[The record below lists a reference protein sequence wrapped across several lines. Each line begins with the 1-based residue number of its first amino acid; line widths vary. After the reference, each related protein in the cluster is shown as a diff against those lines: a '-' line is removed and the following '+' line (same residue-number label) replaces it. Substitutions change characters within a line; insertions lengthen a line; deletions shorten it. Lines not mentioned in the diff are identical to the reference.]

1 MDDVDGLLVAKQPIQ
16 DIRRTRFPPSQP
28 RFLPTDHSESPMEH
42 AGISLEAGL
51 QDQLDQFDFDE
62 FLPELEPEAFDFGLE
77 GSNEQAEHSLAGDTA
92 DDAGAPLDPDPN
104 QEAHGAPTA
113 KQALIT
119 VAAEEAGNAG
129 EAATEAGVEYQDEIG
144 YEDEDL
150 VNMGINADLSIT
162 DIGEAEGGLLTT
174 LTEGHQDLESAQLAG
189 DGLTELLTHDKDA
202 SWDEDI
208 NFEEHSEPVNPQD
221 EPGSG
226 GEEEAAEHL
235 EDNDITVA
243 DFHDESAHE
252 QLAADHHDDDLDK
265 ALDDLSHSL
274 SDAPDIEVLYN
285 EECYS
290 LFGTSDDDP
299 ESYFLSDVQELDRPL
314 SHFLTALRAVISD
327 DLAPTDVVVIRF
339 EPFDIEFGQQSDAT
353 FLNHTFREILD
364 CHTTLSRVPG
374 ISADPVIHL
383 MVRRDNEEHFLELL
397 ARAELVKD
405 SPYDTEDSE
414 MSENP
419 DEESGADGLDDGQMQ
434 GGPNEGGESN
444 DLVEEAGHAPTA
456 HGEDANEPEPEPE
469 ITPIQGD
476 AAGEPEQHFE
486 AGANAPRSPSVAADA
501 FRSGEHSESNPAE
514 THPHEAL
521 EDGAGDEQAWDEQL
535 AEDGAG
541 EEQPQDEQAAE
552 NGEAGSQHAA
562 VPLETSDEQS
572 HQQVWQEDGNEST
585 EAADLNT
592 VDESAAPE
600 NGGHEQEAG
609 SIGKYPSFDSPTS
622 LISLLHKSPATL
634 LPLHSSDNV
643 SGLINSTYN
652 EEMLVPPFASRAQD
666 IMTRLPHPPDAPA
679 SVTVDQPTFWEID
692 YSDDEFEPA
701 PSKALENGTPAASK
715 SQGQTATALAFK
727 MRFKSAC
734 TLTASGPRDVRRI
747 FAFDTEADKY
757 AHEDDD
763 LILAFDDDH
772 DLPAIHEEGD
782 EHEDYIVTYDAP
794 ESVADD
800 AEGAEGPVVAGTVP
814 ESFSEDFENDVHAAA
829 VAESESVHTST
840 TLNGDEIDYDEENDA
855 AEAFT
860 FNDGA
865 PQSTTTSG
873 VDNDE
878 IDWENDEDGDEQKP
892 PSGDEGVEYEE
903 SKEAALTPS
912 SVAGK
917 RSRTDEAE
925 SLADETGMLE
935 CPLLKRLRMR

>member
-1 MDDVDGLLVAKQPIQ
+1 
-16 DIRRTRFPPSQP
+16 
-28 RFLPTDHSESPMEH
+28 MEH

-62 FLPELEPEAFDFGLE
+62 FLPELEPAFDFGLE
-77 GSNEQAEHSLAGDTA
+77 GSNEQGEHSLDGDIA
-92 DDAGAPLDPDPN
+92 DDGGVPLDTDPD
-104 QEAHGAPTA
+104 QEAYVASTA
-113 KQALIT
+113 KQAQIT
-119 VAAEEAGNAG
+119 VTAEEVGNAG
-129 EAATEAGVEYQDEIG
+129 EAAPEAGVEYQDEIG
-144 YEDEDL
+144 YEDDDL
-150 VNMGINADLSIT
+150 VNIGTNADLSIT
-162 DIGEAEGGLLTT
+162 EIGEAEDGLLTA
-174 LTEGHQDLESAQLAG
+174 LSEDHQDLESAQPVG
-189 DGLTELLTHDKDA
+189 GGLTELLTHDKDE

-208 NFEEHSEPVNPQD
+208 NFEEHSEPVNHQD
-221 EPGSG
+221 ESSSA

-243 DFHDESAHE
+243 DFHDESAQE
-252 QLAADHHDDDLDK
+252 QLAADHHDEDLDK

-314 SHFLTALRAVISD
+314 SHFLSALRAVISD

-339 EPFDIEFGQQSDAT
+339 EPFDLEFGQQSDAT
-353 FLNHTFREILD
+353 FLNHTLREILD
-364 CHTTLSRVPG
+364 CHTTLSRAPG

-434 GGPNEGGESN
+434 DEPYEGGES
-444 DLVEEAGHAPTA
+444 DEFVEKAGHASTA
-456 HGEDANEPEPEPE
+456 HGEDANEPEPE

-476 AAGEPEQHFE
+476 AAEESEQDLE
-486 AGANAPRSPSVAADA
+486 AGVNAPQSPSVAADDVG
-501 FRSGEHSESNPAE
+501 SGERSEAISAE
-514 THPHEAL
+514 TYPYEA
-521 EDGAGDEQAWDEQL
+521 

-541 EEQPQDEQAAE
+541 EEQAWDEQAVEDGAGEEQTQDEQAAE
-552 NGEAGSQHAA
+552 NDEAGSQHAG
-562 VPLETSDEQS
+562 VSLETSDEQS
-572 HQQVWQEDGNEST
+572 HQQIRQEDRNEST
-585 EAADLNT
+585 EATDLNT
-592 VDESAAPE
+592 VDESPAPE

-609 SIGKYPSFDSPTS
+609 SIGKYSSFDSPTP
-622 LISLLHKSPATL
+622 LISLFRKSPATL
-634 LPLHSSDNV
+634 LPLHGGHSV
-643 SGLINSTYN
+643 SGLIDSAY
-652 EEMLVPPFASRAQD
+652 EEMLVPPSASRAQH
-666 IMTRLPHPPDAPA
+666 IMPRILHAPAASA
-679 SVTVDQPTFWEID
+679 SVTVDQAESWEID
-692 YSDDEFEPA
+692 YSDDELEPTPSNATENGA
-701 PSKALENGTPAASK
+701 PSTSE
-715 SQGQTATALAFK
+715 SQGQKATAFAFE

-734 TLTASGPRDVRRI
+734 TLTASGPSDVRRT
-747 FAFDTEADKY
+747 FAFDTKANKY
-757 AHEDDD
+757 AHEADD

-782 EHEDYIVTYDAP
+782 EHEDYIVTYDASENIP
-794 ESVADD
+794 DD
-800 AEGAEGPVVAGTVP
+800 AEGAEEPVAGGTAP
-814 ESFSEDFENDVHAAA
+814 EFFSEDPENDIHAVAE
-829 VAESESVHTST
+829 AESESVHTST
-840 TLNGDEIDYDEENDA
+840 TLNGDEIDYEEENDA
-855 AEAFT
+855 AETFT
-860 FNDGA
+860 FNDGV
-865 PQSTTTSG
+865 PQSTTPSG

-878 IDWENDEDGDEQKP
+878 IDWENDEDGDEQQP

-935 CPLLKRLRMR
+935 CPPFKRLRMR